1 MPKITG
7 ATLFLGDRLK
17 GCVVGGVEGSG
28 RASVSAVDSGWG
40 SPISGS
46 SCVGAVGSSD
56 VDGSTGDGESDE
68 GEARSKASTA
78 ETAETAESGG
88 FELSS
93 RGSMTI
99 GTSSAGMESKVIR
112 SCCGK
117 GSLGTG
123 SSTSICESV
132 ACGGVGLGEAGGISG
147 GAEVSS
153 AGTSRTLSFASASV
167 NSGGNV
173 SCSDSFGRGL
183 GGGDGLSM
191 ARDILRARADVGSVE
206 GGH

>member
-28 RASVSAVDSGWG
+28 RTSVSAVDSGWG

-46 SCVGAVGSSD
+46 PCVSAVGSSD

-78 ETAETAESGG
+78 ETAESGG

-99 GTSSAGMESKVIR
+99 GTSSAEMESKVIR

-132 ACGGVGLGEAGGISG
+132 ACGGVGLGDAGGISG

-153 AGTSRTLSFASASV
+153 AGTS
-167 NSGGNV
+167 
-173 SCSDSFGRGL
+173 
-183 GGGDGLSM
+183 
-191 ARDILRARADVGSVE
+191 
-206 GGH
+206 